1 MLKAILGLDP
11 EASLKVSG
19 QVASYRVAWQTA
31 KTRIKMQA
39 EAKATSELR
48 EWAKPIPQTDYVA
61 MRH

>member
-1 MLKAILGLDP
+1 MLSQGTGGCCFA
-11 EASLKVSG
+11 A
-19 QVASYRVAWQTA
+19 RQTA

-61 MRH
+61 MRQSYAKLYGELED